1 MSKLTVKGAVSG
13 RDINNLLEANNE
25 NKTGAADTY
34 YKLKEYEDLE
44 DAENTKARMRMI
56 NEGCKISDLYKETE
70 LDQCL
75 DIIRTVKKKSVVDE
89 IEAIKKQGRS
99 GMSWDFMNSIIRD
112 FYDGEDEF
120 LAQLDE

>member
-13 RDINNLLEANNE
+13 RDINNLLETNNE
-25 NKTGAADTY
+25 NQTGAADAY

-99 GMSWDFMNSIIRD
+99 GMSWSFMNSIIRD
-112 FYDGEDEF
+112 FCDGEDEF

>member
-25 NKTGAADTY
+25 NQTGAADAY

-99 GMSWDFMNSIIRD
+99 GMSWNFMNSIIRD

>member
-25 NKTGAADTY
+25 NQTGAADTY

-99 GMSWDFMNSIIRD
+99 GMSWNFMNSIIRD

>member
-13 RDINNLLEANNE
+13 RDINNLLETNNE
-25 NKTGAADTY
+25 NQTGAADAC

-99 GMSWDFMNSIIRD
+99 GMSWIFMNSIIRD
-112 FYDGEDEF
+112 FCDGEDEF

>member
-25 NKTGAADTY
+25 NQTGAADTY

>member
-13 RDINNLLEANNE
+13 RDINNLLETNNE
-25 NKTGAADTY
+25 NQTGAADAY

-99 GMSWDFMNSIIRD
+99 GMSWIFMNSIIRD
-112 FYDGEDEF
+112 FCDGEDEF

>member
-13 RDINNLLEANNE
+13 RDINNLLETNNE
-25 NKTGAADTY
+25 NQTGAADSY

-44 DAENTKARMRMI
+44 DAENAKARMRMI

-99 GMSWDFMNSIIRD
+99 GMSWSFMNSIIRD
-112 FYDGEDEF
+112 FCDGEDEF

>member
-1 MSKLTVKGAVSG
+1 MSRLTVKDAVSG

-25 NKTGAADTY
+25 NQTGAADTY

>member
-1 MSKLTVKGAVSG
+1 MSRLTVKGAVSG
-13 RDINNLLEANNE
+13 RDINNLLETNNE
-25 NKTGAADTY
+25 NQTGAADTY

-99 GMSWDFMNSIIRD
+99 GMSWNFMNSIIRD

>member
-25 NKTGAADTY
+25 NQTGAADTY

-99 GMSWDFMNSIIRD
+99 GMSWTFMNSIIRD

>member
-13 RDINNLLEANNE
+13 RDINNLLETNNE
-25 NKTGAADTY
+25 NQTGAADSY

-99 GMSWDFMNSIIRD
+99 GMSWSFMNSIIRD
-112 FYDGEDEF
+112 FCDGEDEF

>member
-1 MSKLTVKGAVSG
+1 MSKLTVKSAVSG
-13 RDINNLLEANNE
+13 RDINNLLETNNE
-25 NKTGAADTY
+25 NQTGAADAY

-99 GMSWDFMNSIIRD
+99 GMSWSFMNSIIRD
-112 FYDGEDEF
+112 FCDGEDEF

>member
-25 NKTGAADTY
+25 NQTGAADAY

-99 GMSWDFMNSIIRD
+99 GMSWSFMNSIIRD
-112 FYDGEDEF
+112 FCDGEDEF